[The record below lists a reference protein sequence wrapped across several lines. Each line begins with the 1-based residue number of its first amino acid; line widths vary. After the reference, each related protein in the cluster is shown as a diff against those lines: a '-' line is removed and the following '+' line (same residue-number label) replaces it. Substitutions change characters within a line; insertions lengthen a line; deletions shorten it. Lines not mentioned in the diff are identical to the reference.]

1 MPGIRRGV
9 ANGPAV
15 VAATGV
21 ARAMAA
27 AMVVD
32 GLSTATV
39 RVVPAP
45 LATAATTMP
54 AALAPSVASMATG
67 RSVASGTLTGP
78 ANLAGGPG
86 VLAGRVPSGRTAL
99 DSVRARR
106 VRRMSA

>member
-1 MPGIRRGV
+1 M
-9 ANGPAV
+9 ANGPAA

-27 AMVVD
+27 AMGVD

-39 RVVPAP
+39 RVAPAP
-45 LATAATTMP
+45 LAMP
-54 AALAPSVASMATG
+54 AALVPSVASMATG

-86 VLAGRVPSGRTAL
+86 GLAGRVPSGRTAL